1 MSSFWAVV
9 GLALLV
15 LGLRRDW
22 RDLRIGGLVLFAVAV
37 AKLFLYDLSNLS
49 AMARALSFLA
59 VGLVL
64 LFAAFL
70 YQRLSGPEEP
80 PKVEAP

>member
-1 MSSFWAVV
+1 MSSLWAVV
-9 GLALLV
+9 GLVLLAV
-15 LGLRRDW
+15 GLRRDW
-22 RDLRIGGLVLFAVAV
+22 RDLRIGGLVLFAIAV
-37 AKLFLYDLSNLS
+37 AKIFLYDLSALS

-70 YQRLSGPEEP
+70 YQRLSAHEET
-80 PKVEAP
+80 PKAAQ